1 MLSWLAIVLLR
12 IRGKIWWSTMSS
24 RTGPKTALREF
35 IIDLMN
41 SLNIEELNQSSNII
55 MAYIDFYL
63 NYLTDEQALKILIN
77 LDNACKLAKK
87 HIKAMQN
94 DN

>member
-1 MLSWLAIVLLR
+1 
-12 IRGKIWWSTMSS
+12 MSS

-35 IIDLMN
+35 IIDLLN
-41 SLNIEELNQSSNII
+41 SINIEELNQSSNII

-63 NYLTDEQALKILIN
+63 NYITDEQALKILIN

>member
-1 MLSWLAIVLLR
+1 
-12 IRGKIWWSTMSS
+12 MSS
-24 RTGPKTALREF
+24 TGPKSALRAF
-35 IIDLMN
+35 IIEMLN
-41 SLNIEELNQSSNII
+41 SLNIEELNQNSSII

-63 NYLTDEQALKILIN
+63 TNYITDEQALKILIN
-77 LDNACKLAKK
+77 LDNVCKLAKK

>member
-1 MLSWLAIVLLR
+1 
-12 IRGKIWWSTMSS
+12 MSS
-24 RTGPKTALREF
+24 STGPKTALREF

-41 SLNIEELNQSSNII
+41 SLNIEELNQNSDII

-63 NYLTDEQALKILIN
+63 NHNITDEQALKILIN
-77 LDNACKLAKK
+77 LDNVCKLAKK